1 MTFLTSFLKTETLVM
16 ENYCPDAKIQKKMH
30 YIQLYWYHKL
40 NKNQNHCYLFLYLR
54 FGGRWHSSVDTRL
67 FPFTSRP
74 NPQWSP
80 LRPSALHRC
89 IFYCVN
95 EHCSYSTKT
104 NNNNK
109 RKQCTVVFQ
118 GRMHCIVAF
127 SIALM
132 STGPNQPKQT
142 TTTNE
147 NNALLCSK

>member
-1 MTFLTSFLKTETLVM
+1 M
-16 ENYCPDAKIQKKMH
+16 
-30 YIQLYWYHKL
+30 
-40 NKNQNHCYLFLYLR
+40 
-54 FGGRWHSSVDTRL
+54 DTRL

-74 NPQWSP
+74 TPQWSP

-118 GRMHCIVAF
+118 GKVHCIVAF
-127 SIALM
+127 SFALM
-132 STGPNQPKQT
+132 STGPTKPKQT

-147 NNALLCSK
+147 NNALHCIGAFYCVYEHCSATNNNSSAKYKFFIHKSNAIQCKGKCLYD